1 VGAKTVATGTR
12 SEGTSSAKPNEVADR
27 GAEVMEGARGALMAA
42 PMTGIAEERGGDP
55 RPPSVDGG
63 AAEETRSARIGW
75 ENRGVERGQN
85 RTPLSCGR
93 LQYNLIEQ

>member
-1 VGAKTVATGTR
+1 VSLGAVGAKTVATGTR
-12 SEGTSSAKPNEVADR
+12 SEGTSSAEPNAVADR

-42 PMTGIAEERGGDP
+42 PMTGITEERGGDP

-75 ENRGVERGQN
+75 ENR
-85 RTPLSCGR
+85 
-93 LQYNLIEQ
+93 